1 MLRLPFDPR
10 YLLLTASLAL
20 GCPGSDPGS
29 DVDGSVDGGRD
40 EHDGGAT
47 RDGGAHDDAGT
58 DDADVPPT
66 DGGPELTAV
75 SHRRELRG
83 VWLTTVYNLDWPSR
97 SSLSASAQRE
107 ELEAILD
114 LLVATGFNAVFLQV
128 RPEGD
133 ALYRSSLEP
142 WSRFLTGTMGR
153 DPGWD
158 PLAVA
163 IEEAHAR
170 GLELHAWVNPYRGLA
185 SSSTSTAEAEGH
197 PSRRFPQHAH
207 VYGSSLWMDPGAV
220 EVQQHALAVMR
231 ELLESYDLDG
241 LVFDDYF
248 YPYPYT
254 PPGSPPGTPSVPF
267 PDDAT
272 WTTYQATGGA
282 LSRADWRRDNVNRF
296 VAATFELV
304 REVRPTARFGISPF
318 GIYRPGMPAGIT
330 GLDAYAAIYA
340 DARAWWAAGTVDWLG
355 PQLYW
360 PSTQAPQAYGV
371 LVEWW
376 GAFVTEDDGR
386 FMLAA
391 NDATRLGST
400 AAWTLA
406 EVETQVDLTRAASG
420 MAGNVFFRMR
430 ALTENRHGLT
440 DALRERHYAQ
450 PALPPAT
457 PGAPAPAPPT
467 VSTDGDELVL
477 RAEGARGF
485 GVYDGPSSFAAF
497 VPATD
502 GEARHPADGVY
513 AVTTVGLGVV
523 ESAGVRP

>member
-1 MLRLPFDPR
+1 MPRATSSPMLCSQLRPLH
-10 YLLLTASLAL
+10 LLFIAAFVA
-20 GCPGSDPGS
+20 GCPSPAPTDP
-29 DVDGSVDGGRD
+29 DAAV
-40 EHDGGAT
+40 A
-47 RDGGAHDDAGT
+47 RDGGPDLDGGGEPRDAQMSDDAV
-58 DDADVPPT
+58 VPA
-66 DGGPELTAV
+66 DGGPETTAV
-75 SHRRELRG
+75 SHEREMRG
-83 VWLTTVYNLDWPSR
+83 VWLTTVYNLDWPSN
-97 SSLSASAQRE
+97 SSLSATAQRA
-107 ELEAILD
+107 ELEAIFD
-114 LLVATGFNAVFLQV
+114 TLVDTGFNAVFLQV

-133 ALYRSSLEP
+133 AFYRSSLEP
-142 WSRFLTGTMGR
+142 WSRFLTGTMGQ

-158 PLAVA
+158 PLGVA

-185 SSSTSTAEAEGH
+185 SSATTAGEGH

-220 EVQQHALAVMR
+220 EVQQHALTVMR
-231 ELLESYDLDG
+231 ELLEDYDLDG

-248 YPYPYT
+248 YPYPS
-254 PPGSPPGTPSVPF
+254 GSTPF
-267 PDDAT
+267 PDDTT
-272 WTTYQATGGA
+272 WAAYQATGGT

-296 VAATFELV
+296 VAATFALV
-304 REVRPTARFGISPF
+304 REVRPSARFGISPF

-376 GAFVTEDDGR
+376 GSFVTEDDGR

-391 NDATRLGST
+391 NDATRLGSNDL
-400 AAWTLA
+400 WTLA
-406 EVETQVDLTRAASG
+406 EVETQVDLTRAAPG

-430 ALTENRHGLT
+430 PLTENRHGLT
-440 DALRERHYAQ
+440 EALRERHYAT

-457 PGAPAPAPPT
+457 PGIDAPAPPA
-467 VSTDGDELVL
+467 VATDGDQLVL
-477 RAEGARGF
+477 RAAGARGF
-485 GVYDGPSSFAAF
+485 GIYDGPSSFAAF
-497 VPATD
+497 VPAID
-502 GEARHPADGVY
+502 GEARVAAEGVH
-513 AVTTVGLGVV
+513 AVTTVGAGSA
-523 ESAGVRP
+523 ESVGVRP